1 MTSMRTAVWISIYQ
15 SDSLNII
22 ADMMIV
28 FISSH
33 NEILLCL
40 LDPEV
45 SNGLGALSTY
55 IDVCEILFGLAVLTL
70 LISQTWQR

>member
-1 MTSMRTAVWISIYQ
+1 MTSMRAAVWISIYQ

-40 LDPEV
+40 FDPEV
-45 SNGLGALSTY
+45 SNGLGALSTN

-70 LISQTWQR
+70 LVSQTW

>member
-1 MTSMRTAVWISIYQ
+1 MTSMRTAIWISIYQ

-45 SNGLGALSTY
+45 SNWLGSLSTN
-55 IDVCEILFGLAVLTL
+55 IDVCEILFRLAVLTL
-70 LISQTWQR
+70 LVSQTWQR